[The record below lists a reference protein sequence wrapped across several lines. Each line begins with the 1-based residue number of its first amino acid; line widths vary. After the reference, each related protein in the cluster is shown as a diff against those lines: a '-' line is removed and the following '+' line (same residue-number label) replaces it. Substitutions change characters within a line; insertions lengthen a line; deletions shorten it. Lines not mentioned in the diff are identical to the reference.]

1 MVEKTRITKIYT
13 KFGDGG
19 NTVLV
24 GGEIT
29 AKDSERVEAYGDIDE
44 LNSIIGLA
52 LVGLTSKK
60 VRNILSKIQNDLFI
74 LGADLA
80 SKKNV
85 PVPRIKKNRIN
96 WAETTIDKYVLEV
109 GTLKEFIL
117 PAGSFAASTL
127 HIARTVCRRAERKIV
142 SLGKKEWISPNSLI
156 YVNRLSDLLFVLAR
170 YENKISGQGEI
181 FANFKK

>member
-1 MVEKTRITKIYT
+1 MIKKTRITKVYT
-13 KFGDGG
+13 KFGDKG
-19 NTVLV
+19 NTMLV
-24 GGEIT
+24 GGEVT
-29 AKDSERVEAYGDIDE
+29 SKDSERVVTYGDIDE
-44 LNSIIGLA
+44 LNSILGLA
-52 LVGLTSKK
+52 LTGLVSNKVKK
-60 VRNILSKIQNDLFI
+60 ILSKIQNDLFI

-85 PVPRIKKNRIN
+85 SVPRIKKNRIN

>member
-80 SKKNV
+80 SKKMFQYLGL
-85 PVPRIKKNRIN
+85 KKI
-96 WAETTIDKYVLEV
+96 E
-109 GTLKEFIL
+109 
-117 PAGSFAASTL
+117 
-127 HIARTVCRRAERKIV
+127 
-142 SLGKKEWISPNSLI
+142 
-156 YVNRLSDLLFVLAR
+156 
-170 YENKISGQGEI
+170 
-181 FANFKK
+181 